1 MDYNETDI
9 VTQLRCDERHYFHTK
24 CIEDWVKQGNNRCPF
39 CRAPIIDFSR
49 QNEEEESFLSG
60 QNRAGNNNNPN
71 NRANNP
77 AAGNA
82 NRAQA
87 AR

>member
-1 MDYNETDI
+1 MDYNENDI

-49 QNEEEESFLSG
+49 QNEEEESFLSE
-60 QNRAGNNNNPN
+60 QNRAANNNNN
-71 NRANNP
+71 NRANNPP

-82 NRAQA
+82 NRPAV
-87 AR
+87 R